1 MRRLGI
7 ICLLA
12 VVAVLFSSCERR
24 PFSQNNTAVN
34 FKLNINTEINTGS
47 KLDMPDMMRV
57 DLFDINTGNVVYTDY
72 ISPKGGYI
80 YPRPGKYD
88 LLVYNIDTESTIIK
102 NEDNIGTVEAYTNE
116 ISAYLKSQ
124 IEQFLKNR
132 AEHYQKA
139 RTKAP
144 LTKDPILEGTE
155 RIVNEPDHLWV
166 GEHKGIEIPAFEIG
180 MDNEIHLEVDAHT
193 IVENWKIKIS
203 PVQGLKWVS
212 SITALITGQTAST
225 YIGQNVDSDG
235 VVTILF
241 PMGKDEENGMIIG
254 SFNTF
259 GKNPLYS
266 SWLSLD
272 LNIVDNMGDEHHFH
286 FDLTDQFF
294 ENNEFTLVV
303 DNEKNP
309 IVIEEPK
316 VAGGGFSPTVSDWN
330 EIKTEIQL

>member
-1 MRRLGI
+1 MRKSGI
-7 ICLLA
+7 IFLLFA
-12 VVAVLFSSCERR
+12 VVVSVFSSCERR
-24 PFSQNNTAVN
+24 LFSEDNTAVN
-34 FKLNINTEINTGS
+34 LKVNIHTDGIKDSTFKH
-47 KLDMPDMMRV
+47 PDMMRI

-72 ISPKGGYI
+72 ISSEGGYI
-80 YPRPGKYD
+80 YPHPGKYD
-88 LLVYNIDTESTIIK
+88 LLVYNIGTESTIVK

-124 IEQFLKNR
+124 IEEFLKNR
-132 AEHYQKA
+132 AEHRKA

-144 LTKDPILEGTE
+144 VTKDPILEGTE

-166 GEHKGIEIPAFEIG
+166 GEIRSLNVPAFAIG
-180 MDNEIHLEVDAHT
+180 HGQEVNLEVDAT
-193 IVENWKIKIS
+193 TVVENWTLKVA
-203 PVQGLKWVS
+203 PVEGLQWVS
-212 SITALITGQTAST
+212 SITALITGQAAST

-241 PMGKDEENGMIIG
+241 SMTKDEVKGEINGN
-254 SFNTF
+254 FNTF

-272 LNIVDNMGDEHHFH
+272 LNIIDNAGNEHHHH

-294 ENNEFTLVV
+294 GNNDFFLKVE
-303 DNEKNP
+303 DP

-316 VAGGGFSPTVSDWN
+316 VPGGGFAPTVSDWIDVN
-330 EIKTEIQL
+330 TNIEL